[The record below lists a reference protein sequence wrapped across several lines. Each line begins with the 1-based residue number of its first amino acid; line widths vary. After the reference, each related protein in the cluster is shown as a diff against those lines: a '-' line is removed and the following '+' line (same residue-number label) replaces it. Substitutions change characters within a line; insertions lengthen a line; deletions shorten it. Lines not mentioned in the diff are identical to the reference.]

1 MAIEEAKDAKQKKVT
16 IDDEDYKI
24 KKLERIEE
32 EGDMEYCLKI
42 RDKELFKTIKGMR
55 K

>member
-24 KKLERIEE
+24 KKLER
-32 EGDMEYCLKI
+32 KI
-42 RDKELFKTIKGMR
+42 AQLNKKLRTLEKQQAA
-55 K
+55 